1 VQSHINGSFGVAVG
15 LGLFLIGVS
24 YAVLWGFLAAA
35 LRFIPYV
42 GLAVSTLLPIA
53 LSLSLFPGWVWP
65 LIVIGLVVPREL
77 PIYMVMEPLLYGQ
90 SVGVSAVALLVAI
103 ACGGGDEA
111 RWTILATPL
120 TSAKRDRGQ
129 DTLTDEDVQFVV
141 RATRAIVEDLKM
153 RQPHASTLPATPPRA
168 LGGAKPVL
176 GSCPLGSDRS
186 PEEAEGAG
194 EDEPNGGV
202 LPDGVLEKTRKDHTR
217 EEMWAQAHARSGSQ
231 DNGPSVQNVAIA
243 IGKSLLSDSPALF
256 RRTSGNVAAFTPS
269 VIKPVEKSGPP
280 PRAGT
285 AGARDS
291 SPSGSSTALGAR
303 P

>member
-1 VQSHINGSFGVAVG
+1 MR
-15 LGLFLIGVS
+15 
-24 YAVLWGFLAAA
+24 
-35 LRFIPYV
+35 LR
-42 GLAVSTLLPIA
+42 S
-53 LSLSLFPGWVWP
+53 
-65 LIVIGLVVPREL
+65 
-77 PIYMVMEPLLYGQ
+77 
-90 SVGVSAVALLVAI
+90 
-103 ACGGGDEA
+103 
-111 RWTILATPL
+111 
-120 TSAKRDRGQ
+120 
-129 DTLTDEDVQFVV
+129 
-141 RATRAIVEDLKM
+141 
-153 RQPHASTLPATPPRA
+153 RQPSPERLVGKACARQL
-168 LGGAKPVL
+168 
-176 GSCPLGSDRS
+176 PLGSDRS

-202 LPDGVLEKTRKDHTR
+202 LQGGVLEKTRKDHTR
-217 EEMWAQAHARSGSQ
+217 EEMWAQAYARSGSQ

>member
-1 VQSHINGSFGVAVG
+1 
-15 LGLFLIGVS
+15 
-24 YAVLWGFLAAA
+24 
-35 LRFIPYV
+35 
-42 GLAVSTLLPIA
+42 
-53 LSLSLFPGWVWP
+53 
-65 LIVIGLVVPREL
+65 
-77 PIYMVMEPLLYGQ
+77 MVMEPLLYGQ

-103 ACGGGDEA
+103 AFGGGDEA

-129 DTLTDEDVQFVV
+129 DALTDEDVQFVV
-141 RATRAIVEDLKM
+141 RATHAIVEDLKM
-153 RQPHASTLPATPPRA
+153 RQPHTSTLPAPPRA
-168 LGGAKPVL
+168 LGGQSLCSAAA
-176 GSCPLGSDRS
+176 LGSDRS

-202 LPDGVLEKTRKDHTR
+202 LPGGVLEKTQKDHTR
-217 EEMWAQAHARSGSQ
+217 EEMWAQAYARSGQ

-243 IGKSLLSDSPALF
+243 IGKSLLSDSPSLF
-256 RRTSGNVAAFTPS
+256 LRNSGNVAAFTPS